1 MSLSSW
7 NKKNK
12 RLATFLNEIAES
24 PHIRKTATMGVIF
37 RVSMSQPETTVEG
50 AKRRHEMLTDY
61 RDGFVQLLDSYI
73 ENMVKRRDASSST
86 CTSAKLQYDISH
98 ARALRVYIVRGARCT
113 T

>member
-1 MSLSSW
+1 MNLSAW
-7 NKKNK
+7 NVKNK
-12 RLATFLNEIAES
+12 RLAKFLNEIVEGS
-24 PHIRKTATMGVIF
+24 HIRKTATMDVIF
-37 RVSMSQPETTVEG
+37 RVSMSQSETTVEG

-61 RDGFVQLLDSYI
+61 RDGFVKELDSYI

-98 ARALRVYIVRGARCT
+98 ARALRVYIARGARCT